1 MGQHDQ
7 EEHKE
12 TPGTLGCSCIGLYL
26 ALTRL
31 NRTFPSVFRLFQI
44 IFQIIFASFVRTQ
57 TAFFIKKQNALGGFQ
72 IFFR

>member
-44 IFQIIFASFVRTQ
+44 IFQIIFCVVPKLHVSSKSMVFV
-57 TAFFIKKQNALGGFQ
+57 
-72 IFFR
+72 IFR

>member
-26 ALTRL
+26 AVRAAHEIELRFSF
-31 NRTFPSVFRLFQI
+31 RFSVCFR
-44 IFQIIFASFVRTQ
+44 
-57 TAFFIKKQNALGGFQ
+57 
-72 IFFR
+72 